1 MKRAST
7 ATALWLTIWASGC
20 SLGLDPPP
28 TVVMARF
35 DPDAQVVPMPN
46 DVLRDKQT
54 GLLALPTDG
63 ATLSDAEKEMRGWLN
78 QLDGW
83 PTTLSATLKFTAPI
97 DAATV
102 DESSVQVWRWG
113 DVPVELGADVVP
125 RALDHDG
132 TTLTLTAPDSGW
144 DRGATYVV
152 IARGG
157 TEGLRGMGHEPVI
170 ADAAFYFLRL
180 QQPLDD
186 PMHQHAFPGATR
198 DERMANAQKLEA
210 IRQDLVPYFDFFES
224 RGIPRAEVASLWRF
238 TPTTRTE
245 IAMDVASQR
254 MPLPFDLLI
263 DRSTGRIA
271 IPASPKDSPVE
282 AEGKRR
288 LNEYD
293 GWGLSSGLM
302 FETTAP
308 VGAVTDKDVELY
320 EQTNPPARIDVT
332 LKVHS
337 DGKHIEVTPKAL
349 PLKEGT
355 RYGLVV
361 RDSFVDAKGRPVIP
375 MTIGQFMRTQA
386 PIATADSKSTI
397 GGVADEDAARVEW
410 TRQRVS
416 TLLDQV
422 GRAHAVTAW
431 PYTTQTV
438 FPRVSAAIAAAAA
451 IGAPAKPEN
460 LQHRTT
466 AQALGDFPLN
476 MSLFSVG
483 DVYYGTLKM
492 PSWLDDKTRDWH
504 ADGSYAMRDVQFT
517 LTVPANAKGPVPVVI
532 FGHGLMTESR
542 FVLALGDALAS
553 RGFAAIAI
561 DFPYHGAQ
569 SRCSDQSVVEVIDPQ
584 TGKATTLPPCQ
595 AGSTCNEF
603 GKCVDANGQGNN
615 LAMWPLLNYPVA
627 SGAAFIE
634 IDHIANT
641 KDHFLQAIVDL
652 SELKRSLQSA
662 DWSGVSTKL
671 DGTKLYY
678 AGQSLGG
685 ILGGSF
691 LPYAPEVQRAVLN
704 VPGADVVDL
713 YRNSP
718 SFGSQV
724 SGFFTRQM
732 IDPTSWQAARFLNLG
747 RMMQD
752 AVDPQST
759 AARLKG
765 REVFIQM
772 ATLDLII
779 PNANTEILQSLSGA
793 PRRDYVAEHGFIVI
807 PVEPACIPGQSDL
820 GDFLDGSLKP

>member
-1 MKRAST
+1 MKLAS
-7 ATALWLTIWASGC
+7 AGTALCVFVWASGC
-20 SLGLDPPP
+20 SLGLDPAPL
-28 TVVMARF
+28 VVQARF

-46 DVLRDKQT
+46 DILRDKQT
-54 GLLALPTDG
+54 GLLALPVDG
-63 ATLSDAEKEMRGWLN
+63 DLSDAEKEMRGWLN

-83 PTTLSATLKFTAPI
+83 PTTLSATLQFTAPI
-97 DAATV
+97 DGTSIDA
-102 DESSVQVWRWG
+102 DSVQVWRWG
-113 DVPVELGADVVP
+113 DVPVEVGVDQAP
-125 RALDHDG
+125 RALGQDG
-132 TTLTLTAPDSGW
+132 RSLTITAPDSGW

-152 IARGG
+152 MARGG
-157 TEGLRGMGHEPVI
+157 DNGLRGANSEPVV

-180 QQPLDD
+180 TQPLDD
-186 PMHQHAFPGATR
+186 PMHQRAFPGATR
-198 DERMANAQKLEA
+198 DERLANAAKLEQ
-210 IRQDLVPYFDFFES
+210 IRQELVPYFDFFAA
-224 RGIPRAEVASLWRF
+224 RGIPRQEVASLWTF

-245 IAMDVASQR
+245 LAMDVASQR

-263 DRSTGRIA
+263 DRTTNRIA
-271 IPASPKDSPVE
+271 LPPSPKDSAVE

-288 LNEYD
+288 LAEYD

-308 VGAVTDKDVELY
+308 VGAVTADDVELY
-320 EQTNPPARIDVT
+320 EASDPPKRIDVT
-332 LKVHS
+332 LKVHT
-337 DGKHIEVTPKAL
+337 DQMHIEVTPTAL

-361 RDSFVDAKGRPVIP
+361 RDSFVDAQGRPVIP

-386 PIATADSKSTI
+386 PIATMDKSQI
-397 GGVADEDAARVEW
+397 GGVADEDAARIEW
-410 TRQRVS
+410 TRQRV
-416 TLLDQV
+416 TKLLDAV
-422 GRAHAVTAW
+422 GRDHAVTAW

-438 FPRVSAAIAAAAA
+438 FARVKAAMDKAAA
-451 IGAPAKPEN
+451 IGPPAKPEN
-460 LQHRTT
+460 LRHLTPLE
-466 AQALGDFPLN
+466 ALADFPLN
-476 MSLFSVG
+476 TSLVSVQ
-483 DVYYGTLKM
+483 DVYYGTLKL

-504 ADGSYAMRDVQFT
+504 VDGSYAMRDVAFT
-517 LTVPANAKGPVPVVI
+517 LTVPRNATGPVPVVI

-561 DFPYHGAQ
+561 DFPYHGQQ
-569 SRCSDQSVVEVIDPQ
+569 SRCSDQSVIEAIDPQ
-584 TGKATTLPPCQ
+584 TGQVTTLPPCQ

-603 GKCVDANGQGNN
+603 GRCVDANGQGNN
-615 LAMWPLLNYPVA
+615 LAMWPVLNYPVA

-641 KDHFLQAIVDL
+641 KDHFLQALVDF

-662 DWSGVSTKL
+662 DWGGLSVTL
-671 DGTKLYY
+671 DGSKLSY

-685 ILGGSF
+685 ILGGAF

-713 YRNSP
+713 YKNSP

-724 SGFFTRQM
+724 TGFFTRQM

-759 AARLKG
+759 AYLLQG
-765 REVFIQM
+765 RKVFIQM
-772 ATLDLII
+772 ATLDAII
-779 PNANTEILQSLSGA
+779 PNPNTEILQTLSGA

-807 PVEPACIPGQSDL
+807 PVEPECIPGQADL
-820 GDFLDGSLKP
+820 GDFLDGSLQP

>member
-1 MKRAST
+1 MS
-7 ATALWLTIWASGC
+7 
-20 SLGLDPPP
+20 LDPPP
-28 TVVMARF
+28 LVVQARF

-46 DVLRDKQT
+46 DILRDKQT
-54 GLLALPTDG
+54 GLLALPLDG
-63 ATLSDAEKEMRGWLN
+63 NLSDAEKEMRGWLN

-97 DAATV
+97 DATSLDAK
-102 DESSVQVWRWG
+102 SVQVWRWD
-113 DVPVELGADVVP
+113 DVPVELGVDEVP
-125 RALDHDG
+125 RAVDHDG
-132 TTLTLTAPDSGW
+132 MSLTLTAPEAGW

-152 IARGG
+152 LARGG
-157 TEGLRGMGHEPVI
+157 DQGLRGANREPVV

-180 QQPLDD
+180 TQPLDD
-186 PMHQHAFPGATR
+186 PMHQRAFPGATR
-198 DERMANAQKLEA
+198 DERMANGAKLEK
-210 IRQDLVPYFDFFES
+210 IRKDLVPYFDFFAA
-224 RGIPRAEVASLWRF
+224 RGIPRAEVASLWSF

-263 DRSTGRIA
+263 DRTTGRIA
-271 IPASPKDSPVE
+271 IPASAKDSPVE

-288 LNEYD
+288 LGEYD

-308 VGAVTDKDVELY
+308 VGAVTAKDVELY
-320 EQTNPPARIDVT
+320 EASDPPKRIDVT
-332 LKVHS
+332 LKIHA
-337 DGKHIEVTPKAL
+337 DQRHIEVTPNAL

-355 RYGLVV
+355 GYGLVV
-361 RDSFVDAKGRPVIP
+361 RDTFVDAMGRPVIP
-375 MTIGQFMRTQA
+375 MTIGQFMRTKA
-386 PIATADSKSTI
+386 PIAEMDKSNV

-410 TRQRVS
+410 TRQRI
-416 TLLDQV
+416 TGLLDKV
-422 GRAHAVTAW
+422 GRDHAVTAW

-438 FPRVSAAIAAAAA
+438 FARMKAAMDKAAA
-451 IGAPAKPEN
+451 IGPPAKPEN
-460 LQHRTT
+460 VQHRTT
-466 AQALGDFPLN
+466 LEALGDFPLN
-476 MSLFSVG
+476 TSLLSVQ

-504 ADGSYAMRDVQFT
+504 TDGKYAMRDVQFT
-517 LTVPANAKGPVPVVI
+517 LTVPRNATGPVPVVI

-584 TGKATTLPPCQ
+584 TGKATALPPCQ
-595 AGSTCNEF
+595 AGSTCNEL
-603 GKCVDANGQGNN
+603 GRCVDASGQGNN

-627 SGAAFIE
+627 SGATFIE

-641 KDHFLQAIVDL
+641 KDHFQQALVDF
-652 SELKRSLQSA
+652 SELRRSLQGA
-662 DWSGVSTKL
+662 DWGGLSVKL

-685 ILGGSF
+685 ILGGAF
-691 LPYAPEVQRAVLN
+691 LPYAPEMQRAVLN

-713 YRNSP
+713 YKNSP

-724 SGFFTRQM
+724 TGFFTRQM
-732 IDPTSWQAARFLNLG
+732 IDPASWQAARFLNLG

-759 AARLKG
+759 AARLKD
-765 REVFIQM
+765 RKIMIQM
-772 ATLDLII
+772 ATLDAII
-779 PNANTEILQSLSGA
+779 PNAN
-793 PRRDYVAEHGFIVI
+793 
-807 PVEPACIPGQSDL
+807 
-820 GDFLDGSLKP
+820 

>member
-1 MKRAST
+1 
-7 ATALWLTIWASGC
+7 
-20 SLGLDPPP
+20 
-28 TVVMARF
+28 
-35 DPDAQVVPMPN
+35 
-46 DVLRDKQT
+46 
-54 GLLALPTDG
+54 
-63 ATLSDAEKEMRGWLN
+63 
-78 QLDGW
+78 
-83 PTTLSATLKFTAPI
+83 
-97 DAATV
+97 
-102 DESSVQVWRWG
+102 VQVWRWD
-113 DVPVELGADVVP
+113 DVPVELGVDEVP
-125 RALDHDG
+125 RAVDHDG
-132 TTLTLTAPDSGW
+132 LSLTLTAPEAGW

-152 IARGG
+152 LARGG
-157 TEGLRGMGHEPVI
+157 DKGLRGANREPVV

-180 QQPLDD
+180 TQPLDD
-186 PMHQHAFPGATR
+186 PMHQRAFPGATR
-198 DERMANAQKLEA
+198 DERMANGAKLEK
-210 IRQDLVPYFDFFES
+210 IRKDLVPYFDFFAA
-224 RGIPRAEVASLWRF
+224 RGIPRAEVASLWSF

-263 DRSTGRIA
+263 DRTTGRIA
-271 IPASPKDSPVE
+271 IPTSAKDSPVE

-288 LNEYD
+288 LGEYD

-308 VGAVTDKDVELY
+308 VGAVTAKDVELY
-320 EQTNPPARIDVT
+320 EASDPPKRIDVT
-332 LKVHS
+332 LKIHS
-337 DGKHIEVTPKAL
+337 DQRHIEVTPNAL

-355 RYGLVV
+355 GYGLVV
-361 RDSFVDAKGRPVIP
+361 RDSFVDAMGRPVIP
-375 MTIGQFMRTQA
+375 MTIGQFMRTKA
-386 PIATADSKSTI
+386 PIAEMDKSNV

-410 TRQRVS
+410 TRQRI
-416 TLLDQV
+416 TGLLDKV
-422 GRAHAVTAW
+422 GRDHAVTAW

-438 FPRVSAAIAAAAA
+438 FARMQAAMDKAAAL
-451 IGAPAKPEN
+451 GPPAKPEN
-460 LQHRTT
+460 VQHRTT
-466 AQALGDFPLN
+466 LEALGDFPLN
-476 MSLFSVG
+476 TSLLSVQ

-504 ADGSYAMRDVQFT
+504 TDGKYAMRDVQFT
-517 LTVPANAKGPVPVVI
+517 LTVPRNATGPVPVVI

-595 AGSTCNEF
+595 AGSTCNEL
-603 GKCVDANGQGNN
+603 GRCVDASGQGNN

-627 SGAAFIE
+627 SGATFIE

-641 KDHFLQAIVDL
+641 KDHFQQALVDF
-652 SELKRSLQSA
+652 SELKRSLQGA
-662 DWSGVSTKL
+662 DWGGLSVKL
-671 DGTKLYY
+671 DGTKIYY

-685 ILGGSF
+685 ILGGAF

-713 YRNSP
+713 YKNSP

-724 SGFFTRQM
+724 TGFFTRQM
-732 IDPTSWQAARFLNLG
+732 IDPASWQAARFLNLG

-759 AARLKG
+759 AARLKD
-765 REVFIQM
+765 RKIMIQM
-772 ATLDLII
+772 ATLDAII
-779 PNANTEILQSLSGA
+779 PNANTEILQTLSGA

-807 PVEPACIPGQSDL
+807 PVEPECIPGQSDL
-820 GDFLDGSLKP
+820 GDFLDGSLQP

>member
-1 MKRAST
+1 MKLAW
-7 ATALWLTIWASGC
+7 AGTALCVIAWVSGC
-20 SLGLDPPP
+20 SLSLDPPP
-28 TVVMARF
+28 LVVQARF

-46 DVLRDKQT
+46 DILRDRVS
-54 GLLALPTDG
+54 GLLALPLDG
-63 ATLSDAEKEMRGWLN
+63 KLSDAEKEMRGWLN

-83 PTTLSATLKFTAPI
+83 PTTLPATVKFTAP
-97 DAATV
+97 V
-102 DESSVQVWRWG
+102 DGSSVDGNSVQVWRWG
-113 DVPVELGADVVP
+113 AVPVELGADVAP

-132 TTLTLTAPDSGW
+132 LGLTITAPDAGW
-144 DRGATYVV
+144 ARGATYVV
-152 IARGG
+152 LARGG
-157 TEGLRGMGHEPVI
+157 DQGLRGANREPVV

-180 QQPLDD
+180 TQPLDD
-186 PMHQHAFPGATR
+186 PMHQRAFPGATR
-198 DERMANAQKLEA
+198 DERLANAAKLEK
-210 IRQDLVPYFDFFES
+210 IRKELVPYFDFFAT
-224 RGIPRAEVASLWRF
+224 RGIARAEIASLWTF
-238 TPTTRTE
+238 TPTSRTE

-263 DRSTGRIA
+263 DRTTGRIS
-271 IPASPKDSPVE
+271 IPPSAKDRPVE

-288 LNEYD
+288 LSEYD

-308 VGAVTDKDVELY
+308 VGAVTAKDVELY
-320 EQTNPPARIDVT
+320 EASDPPQRIDVT
-332 LKVHS
+332 LKVHT
-337 DGKHIEVTPKAL
+337 DQKHIEVTPSAL

-355 RYGLVV
+355 TYGLVV
-361 RDSFVDAKGRPVIP
+361 RDSFVDAAGRPVIP
-375 MTIGQFMRTQA
+375 MSIGQFMRTKA
-386 PIATADSKSTI
+386 PIAEMNHSNI

-416 TLLDQV
+416 KLLDTV

-438 FPRVSAAIAAAAA
+438 FARVQAAMDKAAA
-451 IGAPAKPEN
+451 IGPPVKPAN
-460 LQHRTT
+460 LQHLTPL
-466 AQALGDFPLN
+466 AALADFPLN
-476 MSLFSVG
+476 TSLVSVQ
-483 DVYYGTLKM
+483 DVYYGTLSL

-504 ADGSYAMRDVQFT
+504 VDGSYVMRDVQFT
-517 LTVPANAKGPVPVVI
+517 LTVPRNANGPVPVVM

-561 DFPYHGAQ
+561 DFPYHGGQ
-569 SRCSDQSVVEVIDPQ
+569 SRCSDQSVVETIDPQ
-584 TGKATTLPPCQ
+584 TGKATALPPCQ
-595 AGSTCNEF
+595 SGSTCNEF
-603 GKCVDANGQGNN
+603 GRCVDGNGKGNN
-615 LAMWPLLNYPVA
+615 LALWPVLNYPVA

-641 KDHFLQAIVDL
+641 KDHFQQALVDF
-652 SELKRSLQSA
+652 SELRRSLQGA
-662 DWSGVSTKL
+662 DWGGLTVKL
-671 DGTKLYY
+671 DGSKLYY

-685 ILGGSF
+685 ILGGAF

-713 YRNSP
+713 YKNSP
-718 SFGSQV
+718 TFGAQV
-724 SGFFTRQM
+724 TGFFTRQM

-765 REVFIQM
+765 RKIFIQM
-772 ATLDLII
+772 ATLDSII
-779 PNANTEILQSLSGA
+779 PNANTEILQTLSGA

-807 PVEPACIPGQSDL
+807 PIEPACIPGQSDL
-820 GDFLDGSLKP
+820 GNFLDGSLSP